1 MKESERGTVIVLTLA
16 GLTAILGVIG
26 LAIDL
31 GLMFD
36 YKQRAQTAAD
46 AAALA
51 AALSPTDYQAAALEM
66 SKANGFENNVGS
78 IRVNAVTPPVTG
90 GYTASGNKDKYFEVI
105 IKEEYPTYF
114 LKMIS
119 IKSFPI
125 EARAVA
131 GIGGTGGNCMA
142 VGDSTTE
149 NSLNLTAPNCKL
161 YFSSLDDQGNITA
174 NQININQPNPPDPGT
189 FPSSSSFNCTT
200 EVTCGNSTLNPG
212 CYKKIT
218 VDGKNCLFT
227 YGAFYIKESLKF
239 ENNGEATNS
248 TSSTGDGVTF
258 FLESASSFDFNGKA
272 TLSSSA
278 APNFKDVLFWSKG
291 SGIEFG
297 SNSKASLIGLIYAP
311 GVTTKF
317 AGKIDL
323 DIPSGGNG
331 GASNIGLLVE

>member
-1 MKESERGTVIVLTLA
+1 MKKAERGTVIVLTLA

-36 YKQRAQTAAD
+36 YKQRAQMAAD

-66 SKANGFENNVGS
+66 SKANGYENNVGS
-78 IRVNAVTPPVTG
+78 IRVTATTPPMIG
-90 GYTASGNKDKYFEVI
+90 DYTASGNKDKYFEVTV
-105 IKEEYPTYF
+105 KEEYPTYF
-114 LKMIS
+114 LKMIG
-119 IKSFPI
+119 IKTFPI

-142 VGDSTTE
+142 VGESTTE
-149 NSLNLTAPNCKL
+149 NNLKFEAPNCKL
-161 YFSSLDDQGNITA
+161 YFSSLDDQGKIEA
-174 NQININQPNPPDPGT
+174 NQINIKKPNPPEPGT
-189 FPSSSSFNCTT
+189 FPSASSFNCST
-200 EVTCGNSTLNPG
+200 VGTCGNSTLNPG
-212 CYKKIT
+212 CYKKII
-218 VDGKNCLFT
+218 VDGKNCVFT

-239 ENNGEATNS
+239 EKSSEATNS
-248 TSSTGDGVTF
+248 TSSTGEGVTF

-272 TLSSSA
+272 TLSSGA
-278 APNFKDVLFWSKG
+278 APDFKDVLFWSKG

-297 SNSKASLIGLIYAP
+297 PNSNASLIGLIYAP

-323 DIPSGGNG
+323 DIPSGGSGSATNK
-331 GASNIGLLVE
+331 GLLVE